1 MRFVSIYRPKNPAA
15 GPTPKMMEEMG
26 KFMAEAVAKGVLL
39 ATEGFGPST
48 GNDFKVRLT
57 SGDVRVTDGPFSEA
71 KEVIGGFALM
81 SCKSREELL
90 EWTRRFLEIAG
101 DGECEIHQLSDQSPL
116 EMFNLQGAPCSA
128 PAARPS

>member
-1 MRFVSIYRPKNPAA
+1 MRFISIYRPAKP
-15 GPTPKMMEEMG
+15 GLPPTHKMIEEMG
-26 KFMAEAVAKGVLL
+26 KFMTEAVRAGVLL
-39 ATEGFGPST
+39 ATEGFGPT
-48 GNDFKVRLT
+48 TATDLKVRLAH
-57 SGDVRVTDGPFSEA
+57 GDVRVTDGPFSEA

>member
-48 GNDFKVRLT
+48 DHDFKVRLT
-57 SGDVRVTDGPFSEA
+57 TGDVRVTDGPFTEA
-71 KEVIGGFALM
+71 KEVIGGFAIM
-81 SCKSREELL
+81 KTSTKEEML
-90 EWTRRFLEIAG
+90 EWTRRFLAIAG
-101 DGECEIHQLSDQSPL
+101 DGECEIHQLSELSPL
-116 EMFNLQGAPCSA
+116 EMFGQQAKVCASA
-128 PAARPS
+128 